1 MTQYPCKGCLLITI
15 CSELCSHVLKLLS
28 IYTFDVKHD
37 KDIECILCGNKL
49 YLRQITSTIPYHVDE
64 ELKCT
69 VCPYKRFMG
78 RYPFHLDKR
87 LR

>member
-1 MTQYPCKGCLLITI
+1 MTHYPCKECLLITI
-15 CSELCSHVLKLLS
+15 CSELCSHVLKLLA
-28 IYTFDVKHD
+28 IHTFDVKHD

-49 YLRQITSTIPYHVDE
+49 CLRQINHVDK

-78 RYPFHLDKR
+78 RYPFHLDER
-87 LR
+87 LG